1 MKFKKSAISGE
12 YMIGVKENNSIEVFR
27 VYDNTKGALREVAEQ
42 EGFEYDPNWNTRQF
56 GAKLCKQFGD
66 GRQATLGCYNIYILD
81 TETVEVYRTYDN
93 TKGALREIA
102 EKIGFE
108 VDPKWN
114 TQQFGSK
121 LVDFING
128 KGKGTIAIAQIDTEK
143 AKADAEEIDTA
154 SVDKA
159 KAEVAA
165 AQAELE
171 RMKAEAEKAKAEAE
185 KAKAAA
191 EKAAA
196 DKAKAEAEKTKAEA
210 AAAKPAAT
218 GANNG
223 AMPGLFSVAENK
235 KVRFSMGN
243 LQFNPKKYEFRFA
256 LHQYDIIG
264 KDNTKI
270 ATNYDGWVDL
280 FGYGTSGYMG
290 CEPTEISKEDGQYP
304 RDDIANTNYDWGVYN
319 PISNGGNKEGLWRTM
334 TKEEC
339 EYLFKTRPKAE
350 KLRAQAR
357 VNGINGLII
366 LPDDFYEHR
375 VRVPFDSTPA
385 GFSGNSYDLTQWATL
400 EATGAIFLPCCG
412 LRCGTA
418 IENLSRYWTS
428 SRDNKYSTLFYYC
441 LFDFSEKRIDTSFSS
456 YSHNGQAVR
465 LVQDVK

>member
-1 MKFKKSAISGE
+1 MKFKKSTISGE

-171 RMKAEAEKAKAEAE
+171 RLKADAAAAKSEAEKAKADAEKAKAAAAKAEAE
-185 KAKAAA
+185 KAKT
-191 EKAAA
+191 EKAA
-196 DKAKAEAEKTKAEA
+196 
-210 AAAKPAAT
+210 PASKSSSKD
-218 GANNG
+218 GALCG
-223 AMPGLFSVAENK
+223 VFSVGGNK
-235 KVRFSMGN
+235 KVHFSMGN
-243 LQFNPKKYEFRFA
+243 LQFNPKEYEFRFA
-256 LHQYDIIG
+256 EHQWDIIG
-264 KDNTKI
+264 DISISPT
-270 ATNYDGWVDL
+270 YDGWFDL

-290 CEPTEISKEDGQYP
+290 CQPTEKSDIWSHYP
-304 RDDIANTNYDWGVYN
+304 TKHDIANTNYDWGVYN
-319 PISNGGNKEGLWRTM
+319 PICNGGNKEGLWRTLS
-334 TKEEC
+334 KDEWQFL
-339 EYLFKTRPKAE
+339 LFDRPNASKMFISAIVNKTQGK
-350 KLRAQAR
+350 
-357 VNGINGLII
+357 II
-366 LPDDFYEHR
+366 LPDDFYEKR
-375 VRVPFDSTPA
+375 IRVPIASDCSTNNYGIDNWKILEDA
-385 GFSGNSYDLTQWATL
+385 GAV
-400 EATGAIFLPCCG
+400 FLPLIKRRGVTGVDC
-412 LRCGTA
+412 
-418 IENLSRYWTS
+418 SYWTS
-428 SRDNKYSTLFYYC
+428 STKNDWPYGTGTNRLFTMQPYYG
-441 LFDFSEKRIDTSFSS
+441 L
-456 YSHNGQAVR
+456 GVR
-465 LVQDVK
+465 LVQNVK

>member
-1 MKFKKSAISGE
+1 MKFKKSTISGE

-128 KGKGTIAIAQIDTEK
+128 KWKGTIAIAQIDTEK

-171 RMKAEAEKAKAEAE
+171 RLKADAAAAKAEAEKAKAEAE
-185 KAKAAA
+185 KAMA
-191 EKAAA
+191 EKAA
-196 DKAKAEAEKTKAEA
+196 
-210 AAAKPAAT
+210 PASKSSSKD
-218 GANNG
+218 GALCG
-223 AMPGLFSVAENK
+223 VFSVGGNK
-235 KVRFSMGN
+235 KVHFSMGN
-243 LQFNPKKYEFRFA
+243 LQFNPKEYEFRFA
-256 LHQYDIIG
+256 LHQYDRI
-264 KDNTKI
+264 DNDKKV
-270 ATNYDGWVDL
+270 APDYDGWIDL

-290 CEPTEISKEDGQYP
+290 CQPYESGDYYHQYP
-304 RDDIANTNYDWGVYN
+304 NKDIAGTNYDWGVYN
-319 PISNGGNKEGLWRTM
+319 PISNGGNKEGLWRTL
-334 TKEEC
+334 TRYEWQ
-339 EYLFKTRPKAE
+339 YLLFERPNASKLFIKAT
-350 KLRAQAR
+350 
-357 VNGINGLII
+357 VNGISGHII
-366 LPDDFYEHR
+366 LPDNFY
-375 VRVPFDSTPA
+375 
-385 GFSGNSYDLTQWATL
+385 
-400 EATGAIFLPCCG
+400 
-412 LRCGTA
+412 
-418 IENLSRYWTS
+418 
-428 SRDNKYSTLFYYC
+428 
-441 LFDFSEKRIDTSFSS
+441 EKRIRVPIDATPGGGYSNNYGIDDWGILEDAGVVFLPNIKRRGISDTDMYYWSSSFSS
-456 YSHNGQAVR
+456 YAYMTKSTAVFGEAPYYGLSVR